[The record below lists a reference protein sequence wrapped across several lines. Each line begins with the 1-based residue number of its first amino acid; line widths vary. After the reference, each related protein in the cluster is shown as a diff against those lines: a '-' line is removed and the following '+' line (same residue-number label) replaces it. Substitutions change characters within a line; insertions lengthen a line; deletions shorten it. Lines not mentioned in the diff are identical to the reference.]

1 MSDSYLDCKDCFRT
15 WGATYCKKHKPGY
28 IPTGRPKGRP
38 KNSKTKKNLTSDEKS
53 GIIQTVNKNRGEDKR
68 IVREDQGLP
77 E

>member
-53 GIIQTVNKNRGEDKR
+53 GII
-68 IVREDQGLP
+68 
-77 E
+77 